1 MRERLRVVRGRA
13 VALAMALL
21 LVSAASALA
30 QSSREARACFGT
42 NKADELLTRCQAVIA
57 RGDREQPAV
66 RARAHGRLADVFR
79 ERGESDRAIQELNAA
94 IALAPGEL
102 RYLANRAVSSS
113 DKGERTKAMR
123 DYGAEIGRAHV

>member
-66 RARAHGRLADVFR
+66 RARAHG
-79 ERGESDRAIQELNAA
+79 Q
-94 IALAPGEL
+94 
-102 RYLANRAVSSS
+102 
-113 DKGERTKAMR
+113 
-123 DYGAEIGRAHV
+123 IGRAHV